1 MVHPAGTALFGEY
14 QISNNFNIGAALQSL
29 VRILAIS
36 LKDSALMLDTG
47 DTPGGLQFNI
57 SKALTEST
65 LMSESLAFAIGTSLS
80 DSLTTP
86 TDATT
91 NAVGKALADSLTTP
105 TDATTNAVGKALADS
120 LNTPTDAATFFV
132 TTSLADSFGLVDNST
147 IISNSGTT
155 IFTTKYVTDTENMSS
170 ADDGYVAINPYSQ
183 GGYFSIHPI
192 IYDNTVDSKFG
203 STVDTNPQ
211 T

>member
-14 QISNNFNIGAALQSL
+14 QISNNFNIGAALQSI

-36 LKDSALMLDTG
+36 LKDSASVVDTA
-47 DTPGGLQFNI
+47 DISGLVFNI
-57 SKALTEST
+57 SKALTESV
-65 LMSESLAFAIGTSLS
+65 LMSELQIFNVSKSLSDSISTPSDSASLLTGKALSDSISTPTDSTTNLVGKALTDSITTPTDLTITFAIGTALA
-80 DSLTTP
+80 DSITTP
-86 TDATT
+86 TD
-91 NAVGKALADSLTTP
+91 SLSAK
-105 TDATTNAVGKALADS
+105 DM
-120 LNTPTDAATFFV
+120 
-132 TTSLADSFGLVDNST
+132 
-147 IISNSGTT
+147 
-155 IFTTKYVTDTENMSS
+155 TKYLTDTETMSS
-170 ADDGYVAINPYSQ
+170 ADDGYVAKNPYSQ